1 MLSGFFGIGGG
12 FLIVPGL
19 IWATRMPITKAVGT
33 SLLAVTTF
41 GLSTAASYA
50 LSGLVDWPI
59 VGLMII
65 GGVVGAT
72 TGIALGRRL
81 AGRKRLLETAF
92 GIMVIVVGVYV
103 ALKAR

>member
-1 MLSGFFGIGGG
+1 
-12 FLIVPGL
+12 
-19 IWATRMPITKAVGT
+19 MPITKAVGT
-33 SLLAVTTF
+33 SLLAVTAF

-50 LSGLVDWPI
+50 LSGLVDWSI

-72 TGIALGRRL
+72 AGITLGRRL

-92 GIMVIVVGVYV
+92 GIMVIAVGIYV